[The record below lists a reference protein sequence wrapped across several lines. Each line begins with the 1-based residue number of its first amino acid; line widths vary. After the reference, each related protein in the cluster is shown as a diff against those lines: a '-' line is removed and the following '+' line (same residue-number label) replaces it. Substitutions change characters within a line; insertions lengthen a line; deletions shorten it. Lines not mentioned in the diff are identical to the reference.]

1 MKKTVF
7 IISAVMALNC
17 SSALSAPPIN
27 KNNEHQ
33 VIHQDNNK
41 IPPKPHP
48 NKKRPA
54 QQHKKMQ
61 KKPLPEH
68 RLAQSH

>member
-7 IISAVMALNC
+7 IIAAVMALNC

-27 KNNEHQ
+27 KNNEHP
-33 VIHQDNNK
+33 VIHKNNNK
-41 IPPKPHP
+41 IPSKPHP

-54 QQHKKMQ
+54 QQHKKTQ